1 MGITL
6 NKNSWHF
13 KYYSSMI
20 SETPPRSLCPYF
32 WTMVLLIIISP
43 IIGLAFLISLIGKK
57 INSAVDYVKFLFRSK
72 EPEIKKPQKS
82 IEELIAEMDKKYA
95 AELVRTQRWNK
106 AGDVVSK
113 IVRWVVSPLMA
124 IFVLVSLGGAIYD
137 AGWLSTLSAIGIII
151 LVVGFILGLIY
162 VIEEYGSRMGYKIS
176 KFFSFI
182 NPLNWKVVIIIGEMI
197 KTAYTKA
204 CPLITWEGNDVKES
218 KTESYNA

>member
-43 IIGLAFLISLIGKK
+43 IIGSAFLISLIGKK

-113 IVRWVVSPLMA
+113 IVKWGLLPIIAL
-124 IFVLVSLGGAIYD
+124 FLLFNLGSAVYE
-137 AGWLSTLSAIGIII
+137 AGWLLTLIGIGVII
-151 LVVGFILGLIY
+151 LIVGFILGIIY
-162 VIEEYGSRMGYKIS
+162 VIEEYGSAMGYGIY
-176 KFFSFI
+176 KFFGYI
-182 NPLNWKVVIIIGEMI
+182 NPLNWKVVIILGEMI

>member
-20 SETPPRSLCPYF
+20 SHTPPRSLCPYF

-43 IIGLAFLISLIGKK
+43 VIGAGLLVSFISKQIKSAFE
-57 INSAVDYVKFLFRSK
+57 YVKFLFRSR
-72 EPEIKKPQKS
+72 EPEVKKPQRT
-82 IEELIAEMDKKYA
+82 IEELIDEMDKQYA
-95 AELVRTQRWNK
+95 AELARSQKWNK

-113 IVRWVVSPLMA
+113 FFKWVVTPIMGL
-124 IFVLVSLGGAIYD
+124 FLLFSLGGAIYD
-137 AGWLSTLSAIGIII
+137 AGWLTTLITIGIII
-151 LVVGFILGLIY
+151 LFVGVIVGLIY
-162 VIEEYGSRMGYKIS
+162 IIEEYGSRMGKGIS

-182 NPLNWKVVIIIGEMI
+182 NPLNWKLVIIIGEMI

-204 CPLITWEGNDVKES
+204 CPLITWEGNDIKES
-218 KTESYNA
+218 KSESYNA

>member
-20 SETPPRSLCPYF
+20 SHTPPRSLCPYF

-43 IIGLAFLISLIGKK
+43 VIGAGLLVSFISKQIKSAFE
-57 INSAVDYVKFLFRSK
+57 YVKFLFRSR
-72 EPEIKKPQKS
+72 EPEVKKPQRT
-82 IEELIAEMDKKYA
+82 IEELIDEMDKQYA
-95 AELVRTQRWNK
+95 AELARSQKWNK

-113 IVRWVVSPLMA
+113 FFKWVVTPIMGL
-124 IFVLVSLGGAIYD
+124 FLLFSLGGAIYD
-137 AGWLSTLSAIGIII
+137 AGWLTTLITIGIII
-151 LVVGFILGLIY
+151 LFVGVIVGLIY
-162 VIEEYGSRMGYKIS
+162 IIEEYGSRMGKGIS

-182 NPLNWKVVIIIGEMI
+182 NPLNWKLVIIIGEMI

-204 CPLITWEGNDVKES
+204 CPLITWEGNDIKES
-218 KTESYNA
+218 KSESYNT